1 MAMQG
6 FNIGIGMLIQINGKD
21 YYLRVVE
28 SSAVLGLS
36 WGSSFSTWGVFV
48 GKYESPR
55 AGQDSTE
62 LHIPLKQ
69 QFHEIEPLFIAAQ
82 KASPYGW
89 SGAE

>member
-36 WGSSFSTWGVFV
+36 WGSSFSTGEAPFQPGEYLWGNMKVLERV
-48 GKYESPR
+48 R
-55 AGQDSTE
+55 TQRNSTS
-62 LHIPLKQ
+62 L
-69 QFHEIEPLFIAAQ
+69 
-82 KASPYGW
+82 
-89 SGAE
+89 